1 MTSYDVEQILERINK
16 DDFPY
21 VLVGL
26 ISLMV
31 VLLLIFVLV
40 INLTADCIWY
50 WYAIPVL
57 CFGFMLIF
65 ATAIFDIPLNELAT
79 RQDLLRLQDN
89 NVTFCYEDTSINL
102 DDIEQSSSNS
112 NSKHCK
118 HCKYW
123 TKYANFYWDSGSVH
137 VITNDPEIDKMLS
150 SCIEGSA
157 TKQSAASG
165 SAVSDSPKQQN
176 KRGGKK

>member
-118 HCKYW
+118 YW
-123 TKYANFYWDSGSVH
+123 IQYANFYWDNSSVH
-137 VITNDPEIDKMLS
+137 ITTDDPEIDKMLS
-150 SCIEGSA
+150 SCIETPNSE
-157 TKQSAASG
+157 QPASNI
-165 SAVSDSPKQQN
+165 SN
-176 KRGGKK
+176 